1 MHMSNEKKSPDLGE
15 TLTAALKER
24 KLSMRKLS
32 ALTGMDTAT
41 ISRIVNGKQ
50 RAKPEHLQ
58 AFALHLDIPLAQL
71 FEAAGYGAAVAAT
84 PTPLSSTSDIH
95 SSITSIKETLQAFNL
110 IDHHF
115 TAELVQ
121 RELSKYEP
129 YVLTEEGARKIHS
142 DFLDKVRSVNGAGP
156 FIEELHR
163 MYELYS
169 SADLPAEERA
179 IMGSGLY
186 YFVSATDIIPDYV
199 FPLGYL
205 DDAIAVQIVMERLQE
220 VRGRAGI

>member
-1 MHMSNEKKSPDLGE
+1 MSDEKRSPDLGE
-15 TLTAALKER
+15 ILTTVLKER
-24 KLSMRKLS
+24 RLSMRKLS
-32 ALTGMDTAT
+32 TLTGMDTAT

-50 RAKPEHLQ
+50 RPKPEHLQ
-58 AFALHLDIPLAQL
+58 AFALHLDVPLAHL
-71 FEAAGYGAAVAAT
+71 FHAAGYGAAV
-84 PTPLSSTSDIH
+84 PTPAVPTSDIH

-142 DFLDKVRSVNGAGP
+142 DFPDKVKSVNGAGP

-169 SADLPAEERA
+169 STDLPSEERA
-179 IMGSGLY
+179 ILGSGLF

-205 DDAIAVQIVMERLQE
+205 DDAIAVQIVMERLLAL
-220 VRGRAGI
+220 RSRSGI